1 MDRKYQIII
10 AIIVIII
17 IAIGASYALG
27 FLDFGP
33 STQFDNKFM
42 KGTFQGEVVEQPI
55 SNNSGSLKD
64 WSKSYKDKTNGIEYN
79 MSSLDNV
86 SLIVDIMSI
95 QAGLKQ
101 PETREYN
108 DVNWTIYY
116 SQAVPNTNA
125 SINNTPN
132 NTSQNVYDVY
142 ICEAFKNNQSYLIYV
157 VSNGTVKCDG
167 STYCD
172 LYTKNIEP
180 LLKSI
185 ELKQGTNVPKIN
197 DTLGVSRGDYNKLV
211 KYVEAYKAG
220 NITSNGNNQAQ

>member
-10 AIIVIII
+10 AVIVVII

-27 FLDFGP
+27 FLNFGP

-42 KGTFQGEVVEQPI
+42 KGTFQGEVVEQTI
-55 SNNSGSLKD
+55 HTNNSTTKD

-86 SLIVDIMSI
+86 SLIVDIMSL
-95 QAGLKQ
+95 QAGLKE
-101 PETREYN
+101 PEVREYN
-108 DVNWTIYY
+108 GVNWTIYY

-125 SINNTPN
+125 SVNNSSKIQQQHT
-132 NTSQNVYDVY
+132 YDVY
-142 ICEAFKNNQSYLIYV
+142 ICEAFKDNQSYLIYV

-172 LYTKNIEP
+172 LYTNYIEP

-185 ELKQGTNVPKIN
+185 ELKHSNDVPKIN
-197 DTLGVSRGDYNKLV
+197 DTLGVSRSDYNKLV
-211 KYVEAYKAG
+211 NYVAAYKAG
-220 NITSNGNNQAQ
+220 NITNNTQVSQ